1 MTKKLFPF
9 ASIAVVAAVACSNEV
24 VAVPGPGGAVTP
36 PPEEG
41 DPTTDCARTPM
52 CPTHCENA
60 TVGKLT
66 CNPGEAAA
74 SQKSSEKIGR
84 FTISDFEYWPWK
96 EKDPIYPDKVLWG
109 YKAGTPAAMKCM
121 TEARKVLVDILTNDV
136 PPELEE
142 LRVAHPG
149 VRSFYNWNNDMT
161 DAPASRKVPEMYE
174 GLWLY
179 EEGLIK
185 WMSHTERDGSCRLPN
200 RDDLVTFAKACLKTF
215 PNCGSGKPS
224 AS

>member
-1 MTKKLFPF
+1 MKKLFAV
-9 ASIAVVAAVACSNEV
+9 ASVALVAVACSNETV
-24 VAVPGPGGAVTP
+24 VGGGVQEPTP
-36 PPEEG
+36 PVEEG
-41 DPTTDCARTPM
+41 DPTKDCAKSPM
-52 CPTHCENA
+52 CPTHCDSE

-66 CNPGEAAA
+66 CNAGEAASTQPS
-74 SQKSSEKIGR
+74 SQTIGR

-109 YKAGTPAAMKCM
+109 YKAGTPAAKKCM
-121 TEARKVLVDILTNDV
+121 TEARAVLVDILTNDV

-142 LRVAHPG
+142 LRAKHR

-161 DAPASRKVPEMYE
+161 DAPASRKLPEMYE

-179 EEGLIK
+179 EESLIK

-215 PNCGSGKPS
+215 PNCDSGKPS
-224 AS
+224 ATN